1 MDTIQLQAQLNLLK
15 KRVFFL
21 WVSSITLLFILVLI
35 FACAQNRFDTIT
47 ARKINLVDE
56 KGRPRLV
63 IGAPVPDTVMVQGQK
78 FPRSTKVY
86 GTQFLDSLGNEVG
99 GIGIEDRIPAR
110 MLCFDYE
117 TAEAM
122 CITKFKDDIEISMF
136 NKPASDA
143 QVGQTGVQR
152 VAMGV
157 SNAEKLAFLIL
168 LDNNGKER
176 IKLFVDS
183 SNVAQIQ
190 ILDEKGSLV
199 YKIPQK

>member
-1 MDTIQLQAQLNLLK
+1 MDTVQLQAQLNSLK

-21 WVSSITLLFILVLI
+21 GVFSITLLFILVLI

-47 ARKINLVDE
+47 TRKINLVDE
-56 KGRPRLV
+56 KGRIRLV
-63 IGAPVPDTVMVQGQK
+63 IAAPIPDSVMVQGKK
-78 FPRSTKVY
+78 FPRATKVY

-99 GIGIEDRIPAR
+99 GIGIEDRFSAR
-110 MLCFDYE
+110 ILCFDYE

-122 CITKFKDDIEISMF
+122 CITKFKDEIGISMF

-190 ILDEKGSLV
+190 VLDEKGKV
-199 YKIPQK
+199 VFKIPHK